1 MSKRKWKCHVKK
13 NKNDKKTNNAQHIRS
28 YNPYKMYRKTR
39 LQPKTDD
46 DLRISEKDMV
56 FRFLIIKW
64 ISVFKGLWLFI
75 QKLHQQNK
83 HNFENFK
90 RNDLITQGYYH
101 ISSILCFNFT
111 HILLM
116 SLSKSSKKELFY
128 RIKLSILLEDK
139 K

>member
-1 MSKRKWKCHVKK
+1 MYKRKWKCHVKK
-13 NKNDKKTNNAQHIRS
+13 NKNDKKTNNAQHIRP

-46 DLRISEKDMV
+46 DLRISEKDIV
-56 FRFLIIKW
+56 FRFLIIKG

-101 ISSILCFNFT
+101 ISSILCFNFYPYT
-111 HILLM
+111 VNVIVKIVKERTF
-116 SLSKSSKKELFY
+116 LSN
-128 RIKLSILLEDK
+128 
-139 K
+139 